1 MSEIS
6 YQVEQARQGEQ
17 LKHIENTLQEM
28 KKMISTYMDHTMALE
43 RRLAKSEEK
52 TDKLYWV
59 SGLAWLTVG
68 VVWAVGTHFKIF

>member
-1 MSEIS
+1 MSPIT

-59 SGLAWLTVG
+59 TGLAYLALG
-68 VVWAVGTHFKIF
+68 VIWSVGTHFKIF